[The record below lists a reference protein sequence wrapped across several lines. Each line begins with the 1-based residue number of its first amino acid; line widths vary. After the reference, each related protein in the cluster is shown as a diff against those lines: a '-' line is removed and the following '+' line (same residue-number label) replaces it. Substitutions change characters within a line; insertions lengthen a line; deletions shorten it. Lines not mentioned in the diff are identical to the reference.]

1 VQSALE
7 RWQAIINARA
17 HQMDAA
23 YAQLG
28 KSSKGYWDR
37 RARNYHHATKETAAR
52 NPLLWKLRAEVTP
65 QTTLLD
71 VGAGTG
77 RFTLALAPQARE
89 IIAVEPNTSML
100 DYLRQGAL
108 AQNISNITYIPTT
121 WQDAPTDLQADI
133 VLCSH
138 VLYPI
143 WDIDTFLLK
152 LHAATRRTCYIYMRA
167 TALDELT
174 ADLWQHFHGDK
185 RCLPPA
191 YIHALDVMYELGIY
205 ANVEVVAA
213 GVSPR
218 YDTLERAVEE
228 QLEQLI
234 LPDTE
239 ETRAELRRL
248 LERWLVER
256 DGVLIPP
263 VDELVCAII
272 TFAGQ

>member
-1 VQSALE
+1 MQSALE
-7 RWQAIINARA
+7 RWQAIISARA
-17 HQMDAA
+17 QQMDAA
-23 YAQLG
+23 YAHLG
-28 KSSKGYWDR
+28 QTSTGYWDR
-37 RARNYHHATKETAAR
+37 RARNYHQATKETVVH
-52 NPLLWKLRAEVTP
+52 NPLFLELRAEVTS

-77 RFTLALAPQARE
+77 RFALALAPQAKQ
-89 IIAVEPNTSML
+89 IIAVEPNASML
-100 DYLRQGAL
+100 HYLRQEAL
-108 AQNISNITYIPTT
+108 TRAISNITCIPTT
-121 WQDAPTDLQADI
+121 WQDAPADLQADI

-143 WDIDTFLLK
+143 WEIDTFLLK
-152 LHAATRRTCYIYMRA
+152 LRAATCRICYIYMRA

-205 ANVEVVAA
+205 ANVEIVPAP
-213 GVSPR
+213 VSPR

-239 ETRAELRRL
+239 DTRAELRRL
-248 LERWLVER
+248 LEQWLVER
-256 DGVLIPP
+256 DGQLVPP
-263 VDELVCAII
+263 VDKLTCAII
-272 TFAGQ
+272 TFPGQ